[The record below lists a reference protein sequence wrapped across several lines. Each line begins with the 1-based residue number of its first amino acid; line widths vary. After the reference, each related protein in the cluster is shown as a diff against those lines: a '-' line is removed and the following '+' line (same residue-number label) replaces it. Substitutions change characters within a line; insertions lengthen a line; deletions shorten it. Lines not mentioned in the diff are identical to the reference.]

1 MYFYRFGSSDEFSV
15 FPSIRKSGGR
25 SGTTR
30 GGSAGG
36 DLFFERTGNKGY
48 FKRAGRMAA
57 AHPDLPSFSGFPEGL
72 QGGHCQDNERQR
84 FAPTEVSVRSK
95 RAVSPATLKEPAMI
109 GAMAPGE
116 TGALTLVAGAPAWS
130 FFGFF
135 LSWIV
140 HPSGRD
146 GASGNFS
153 RRGSA
158 GIRCAWAGQ

>member
-1 MYFYRFGSSDEFSV
+1 
-15 FPSIRKSGGR
+15 
-25 SGTTR
+25 
-30 GGSAGG
+30 
-36 DLFFERTGNKGY
+36 
-48 FKRAGRMAA
+48 
-57 AHPDLPSFSGFPEGL
+57 
-72 QGGHCQDNERQR
+72 
-84 FAPTEVSVRSK
+84 
-95 RAVSPATLKEPAMI
+95 MI